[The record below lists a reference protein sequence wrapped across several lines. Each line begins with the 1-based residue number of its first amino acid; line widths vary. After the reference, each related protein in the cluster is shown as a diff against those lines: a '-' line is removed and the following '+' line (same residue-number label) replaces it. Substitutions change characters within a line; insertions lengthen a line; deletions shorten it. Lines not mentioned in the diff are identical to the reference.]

1 MARKYALLVIDMQHR
16 FRGMA
21 ESMGIIPRVV
31 KLVKHCHE
39 MGVPVVFTQ
48 HHDVRGSGSKVLE
61 WWNDP
66 IIKGSEDWELLP
78 EMKEVLDPEK
88 DIRIQEKTKYDSF
101 FKTELEE
108 ELRSLGVN
116 AVVVVGAM
124 TNLCCETTARSA
136 FCRDFDV
143 VFLEDGNATMDAK
156 YHEATL
162 LNLGVGFAKIMTAAE
177 CENIFQ

>member
-1 MARKYALLVIDMQHR
+1 MAPQYALLVVDVQHR

-21 ESMGIIPRVV
+21 EAMGIIPRVAQ
-31 KLVKHCHE
+31 LVRVCHE
-39 MGVPVVFTQ
+39 KGVPVAFIQ
-48 HHDVRGSGSKVLE
+48 HHDVPGSSSKLLD
-61 WWNDP
+61 WWKAP

-101 FKTELEE
+101 YETKLEE

-162 LNLGVGFAKIMTAAE
+162 LNLGVGFAKVMTAAE
-177 CENIFQ
+177 CENIL

>member
-1 MARKYALLVIDMQHR
+1 MARKYALLVVDMQER
-16 FRGMA
+16 LRGMMEA
-21 ESMGIIPRVV
+21 MGIIPRVV

-39 MGVPVVFTQ
+39 MGVPVVFIQ
-48 HHDVRGSGSKVLE
+48 HHDVSGLGS
-61 WWNDP
+61 NDP
-66 IIKGSEDWELLP
+66 IVKGTEDWELLP
-78 EMKEVLDPEK
+78 EMQEVLDPEK
-88 DIRIQEKTKYDSF
+88 DIRVQDKTKRDAF
-101 FKTELEE
+101 FKTKLEE
-108 ELRSLGVN
+108 ELRSRGVN